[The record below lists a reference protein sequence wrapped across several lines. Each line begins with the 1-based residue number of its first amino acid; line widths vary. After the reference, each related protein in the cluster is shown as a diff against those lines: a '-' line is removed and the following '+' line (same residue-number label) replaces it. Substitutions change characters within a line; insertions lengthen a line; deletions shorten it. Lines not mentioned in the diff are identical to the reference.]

1 MLCMVLT
8 EVLRVLRLGP
18 SLYMKSNVWNSLIWV
33 LTVSIIL
40 TVLQA
45 TRLQLRTA
53 ELLAELEQQARMLN
67 TRGVRE

>member
-1 MLCMVLT
+1 MVLT